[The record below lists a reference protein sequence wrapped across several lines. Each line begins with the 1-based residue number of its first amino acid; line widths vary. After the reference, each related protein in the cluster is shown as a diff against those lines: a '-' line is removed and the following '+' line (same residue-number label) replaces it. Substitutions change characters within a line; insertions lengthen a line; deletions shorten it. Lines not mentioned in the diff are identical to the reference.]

1 MQRREFLKFGG
12 AGIVASAALGGL
24 APVKAATREIALS
37 INTTRVLLIDGKYVN
52 MLSFSGNNIQNRVPG
67 PVLRVTEGD
76 QVSMTVSNWRPESHG
91 FEIGGIS
98 GSKMTIPGAVGA
110 QPGVAT
116 KTFTAPEAGT
126 YMYFDG
132 SHKSEHLYR
141 VVGLHGALVVHPRS
155 GLSVNNPALAT
166 ITPYSMDRYSGD
178 APKRVSMVFEA
189 FGNTPRFPVGKWD
202 PCPLDREFATQ
213 ERIWIFN
220 EIDPKF
226 NAMIT
231 PTGIA
236 AIAPTTPEAMRLTY
250 VPRYFTINGRSGYD
264 LQNAYDVTIK
274 NFIGEPTLVRTLN
287 VGLAHHATHIHG
299 NHMFE
304 LAHTILTEDGFL
316 PIAGGVENKGKVIL
330 HNSVWERDTWPT
342 WPMQIRDM
350 LLPLEV
356 PPDIPNWHKFQN
368 GTAQEPFP
376 LRYVMHDHCE
386 MGTTAAGGNYP
397 QGAVLHWQITG
408 LAGGRGRSTV

>member
-1 MQRREFLKFGG
+1 MQRREFLILGG
-12 AGIVASAALGGL
+12 SGVVAASALGG
-24 APVKAATREIALS
+24 ATQSQAATHHIQLS

-52 MLSFSGNNIQNRVPG
+52 MLAYSSTSIANRVPG

-76 QVSMTVSNWRPESHG
+76 TVSITVSNWRPEEHG
-91 FEIGGIS
+91 FEVGGVG
-98 GSKMTIPGAVGA
+98 GSKMTIPGKVGTT
-110 QPGVAT
+110 PGVAT

-132 SHKSEHLYR
+132 SHPSEHLYR
-141 VVGLHGALVVHPRS
+141 VLGLHGALIVHPRS

-166 ITPYSMDRYSGD
+166 ITPYSMDRYSGE

-189 FGNTPRFPVGKWD
+189 FGTPRFPGGKWV
-202 PCPLDREFATQ
+202 PCPLDKEFSIQ

-220 EIDPKF
+220 EIDPRF

-236 AIAPTTPEAMRLTY
+236 ASAPTTADAMRNSY
-250 VPRYFTINGRSGYD
+250 VPRYFTVNGRSGYD
-264 LQNAYDVTIK
+264 LMNAYDVTIK
-274 NFIGEPTLVRTLN
+274 NYIGEPTLVRTIN
-287 VGLAHHATHIHG
+287 AGLAHHATHIHG

-330 HNSVWERDTWPT
+330 HDSVWERDTWPT

-356 PPDIPNWHKFQN
+356 PPDIPNWEIFAKN
-368 GTAQEPFP
+368 TAQEPFP

-397 QGAVLHWQITG
+397 QGAVLHWQISG
-408 LAGGRGRSTV
+408 PVGGRGKITA